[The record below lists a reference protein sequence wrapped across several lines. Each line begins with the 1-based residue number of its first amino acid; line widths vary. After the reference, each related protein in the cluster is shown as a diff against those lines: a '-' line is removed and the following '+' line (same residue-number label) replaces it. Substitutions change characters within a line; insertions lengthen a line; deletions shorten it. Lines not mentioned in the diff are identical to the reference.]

1 MRYPVGCPRKVRLLE
16 QQGRLPHLAL
26 PEIHIGELL
35 AVVVAHD
42 KAGVQ
47 FLDGP
52 GRPKAGA
59 WRVTG

>member
-1 MRYPVGCPRKVRLLE
+1 
-16 QQGRLPHLAL
+16 LAL